1 MNIPPRI
8 NKKIGFGVD
17 LAFTVV
23 VLASYFATFSASAG
37 NITLD
42 LFLMVLLG
50 ILYIAIGIYGFSYC
64 MRTGNPISQVAYFM
78 VQITLGG
85 LIVFLGKGAGFN
97 GMVLFP
103 LAGHS
108 VMLLSSYWIY
118 VANLGISLAY
128 ILATYSFSASW
139 NDVWAGLP
147 TFLAGQIFIIIF
159 TQMAIN
165 EERGQSEVVRLV
177 GELADANQQLREYA
191 LQVEELTIT
200 KERNRMAREIHDGL
214 GHYLTTIHIQI
225 QAARAVL
232 STNPRKSKEALG
244 IALDMTQEALA
255 EIRDSVASL
264 RASPED
270 ALPLDQRI
278 NKLLINCSIIGITP
292 HFQILETPYT
302 LTPRVEWTVYRA
314 AQEAINNSSK
324 HSRAADL
331 WITLDYSN
339 KKRVRLDIKDN
350 GIGSQGHSGGFGLVG
365 LEERVNLL
373 NGEVKITT
381 AAGEGFEIE
390 IRIPN
395 E

>member
-1 MNIPPRI
+1 MNIPPRL

-37 NITLD
+37 NISLE
-42 LFLMVLLG
+42 LILMVFLG
-50 ILYIAIGIYGFSYC
+50 IIYIAIGIYGFSYC
-64 MRTGNPISQVAYFM
+64 MRSSSPLSTAAYFII
-78 VQITLGG
+78 QIILGG
-85 LIVFLGKGAGFN
+85 CIVILGKGAGFN
-97 GMVLFP
+97 AMVLFP

-118 VANLGISLAY
+118 VANFGISLAY

-139 NDVWAGLP
+139 SEVWAGLP
-147 TFLAGQIFIIIF
+147 TFLAGQIFIVIF

-200 KERNRMAREIHDGL
+200 KERNRMAREIHDGV

-225 QAARAVL
+225 QAARAVF
-232 STNPRKSKEALG
+232 STNPKKSKEALG
-244 IALDMTQEALA
+244 LALDLTQDALA
-255 EIRDSVASL
+255 EIRNSVASL

-270 ALPLDQRI
+270 VLPLDQRI
-278 NKLLINCSIIGITP
+278 NKLMINCSIIGITP
-292 HFQILETPYT
+292 HFQTLGTPYK
-302 LTPRVEWTVYRA
+302 LTPQVEWTVYRA
-314 AQEAINNSSK
+314 AQEAINNSTK
-324 HSRAADL
+324 HSRASDL

-339 KKRVRLDIKDN
+339 KKRVRLNIKDN
-350 GIGSQGHSGGFGLVG
+350 GIGSEYHAGGFGLVG

-373 NGEVKITT
+373 NGEVKITSAT
-381 AAGEGFEIE
+381 GEGFEIE